1 MVGVHRV
8 WLVTFSPA
16 DGSGVNVRGETKPL
30 RTERADGDSVSRAE
44 AQEEISRLLFEVLRR
59 VRRQHVWVTDGQGM
73 PFEVSG
79 PHLVVLREIAEHPGV
94 TVNEL
99 ARAVGF
105 PKSRVSQFMSR
116 LAADGVIG
124 KDCDGHDRR
133 LVRLSLTAVG
143 RERAVEWRAAY
154 RAMVRELLKPLT
166 DVDLAQVEGA
176 LALLESAF
184 SGGSGTRGS
193 AECVAGGLAC

>member
-1 MVGVHRV
+1 M
-8 WLVTFSPA
+8 
-16 DGSGVNVRGETKPL
+16 NVRSGTNPL
-30 RTERADGDSVSRAE
+30 HVERSDGDPASRAE
-44 AQEEISRLLFEVLRR
+44 AQDEISRLLLEVLRG
-59 VRRQHVWVTDGQGM
+59 VRRQHVWVTDGQRM
-73 PFEVSG
+73 PFEVFG

-116 LAADGVIG
+116 LAADGVIA

-143 RERAVEWRAAY
+143 HERAAEWRAAY
-154 RAMVRELLKPLT
+154 RNSVRKRLDPLT
-166 DVDLAQVEGA
+166 DADLAQVEGA
-176 LALLESAF
+176 LALLERAF
-184 SGGSGTRGS
+184 AGRGGTSS
-193 AECVAGGLAC
+193 PAECVTGGVAC